1 MNHMKKTWIS
11 ISISIA
17 AVYGCKA
24 AQNSEELAGRGDEI
38 GTCYAICSSN
48 REFWC
53 GTLESPLTKSDCVN
67 YDVASIQPPIP
78 GFRRFEW
85 EAGGRPRPRGGVD
98 VPGQGESNADIIEK
112 SSFVC
117 QISRSEKLYFN
128 IQDQKAYYEDFS
140 KPEILEESTLNK
152 AKNMD
157 PYSFSFSALADKY
170 AGTTRD
176 PGFPGK
182 PGKPIEYVLLE
193 LTRPTKRSAICNLSG
208 PGMPQGLPQP
218 MFQ

>member
-1 MNHMKKTWIS
+1 MNHLKATWIS
-11 ISISIA
+11 ISLSLS
-17 AVYGCKA
+17 AVYGCRA
-24 AQNSEELAGRGDEI
+24 AQNSEELQERQDEI

-48 REFWC
+48 KEFWC
-53 GTLESPLTKSDCVN
+53 GTLGSPLTKSACVN
-67 YDVASIQPPIP
+67 YKVADIQPPIP
-78 GFRRFEW
+78 GFKRFEW
-85 EAGGRPRPRGGVD
+85 EAGGRPRPRGGEVD
-98 VPGQGESNADIIEK
+98 APARESNADKIEQ

-128 IQDQKAYYEDFS
+128 IKNQKAYYADFS

-152 AKNMD
+152 ARNPD

-182 PGKPIEYVLLE
+182 PRKNVLLE
-193 LTRPTKRSAICNLSG
+193 LTQPTKRSAICDLLDGENIG
-208 PGMPQGLPQP
+208 RPQGLPQP
-218 MFQ
+218 HGG